1 MPPLTGQMRMPPIAI
16 PIAISQEFAL
26 DAGVQAL
33 PCVVGPRPHA
43 KNLRSDLLRVLY
55 GALGLAIS
63 LLYEATADNG
73 GMETHTN
80 RSFGIGWRTV
90 GIILSALLFVLSLVE
105 LMLRPD
111 SDAAIW
117 RGLALSSL
125 YLTMCLS
132 QRRLFV
138 PARARDNRR
147 GRW

>member
-1 MPPLTGQMRMPPIAI
+1 
-16 PIAISQEFAL
+16 
-26 DAGVQAL
+26 
-33 PCVVGPRPHA
+33 
-43 KNLRSDLLRVLY
+43 
-55 GALGLAIS
+55 
-63 LLYEATADNG
+63 
-73 GMETHTN
+73 METHTN

-125 YLTMCLS
+125 YLTICLS